1 MSAFEERAEVVIDLF
16 RDVFDCSG
24 QRFGSLSL
32 GLLGISDGREG
43 VQWNAAY
50 FRSEQTA
57 SLGVNLEGMKYD
69 DWPVARLIE
78 RELSQP
84 LLLTEYRAR
93 VARPEMV
100 TVRWHR
106 DAWQAAI
113 RVPIKESSLDPT
125 PIALHR
131 LGSEGWKRALRSA
144 RECLN
149 PKRGYRGRRRT
160 KVTLRRSGQV
170 VERQVTPHLHF
181 EMCLASPHSVK
192 RDERRATSR
201 RFIAGPLIRHGLWSR
216 DDASSAPLHSISTML
231 GRLNTLYASHG
242 ISPVDFRCPS
252 YMACSADSS
261 DFTTAKASFIGPAM
275 KKGSFLAW
283 SSSRW
288 ILEAQIRIRGGA
300 RRKQYVGKSSPEMW
314 RHSRRTGTG
323 TALTSWHLNCS
334 ASSRRIS
341 RSTTPGSISP
351 TSTVRNA
358 VRTSREGGRPTTRY
372 SRTAAVSS
380 SEKCESCVQTSS

>member
-1 MSAFEERAEVVIDLF
+1 MQCREVPHLE
-16 RDVFDCSG
+16 
-24 QRFGSLSL
+24 

-50 FRSEQTA
+50 FRSQQTA

-131 LGSEGWKRALRSA
+131 LDGEGWKRALRSA
-144 RECLN
+144 RECLD

-170 VERQVTPHLHF
+170 VERQVTPHLHLGMF
-181 EMCLASPHSVK
+181 LAKTTIDEMRAAKRNLEALLKVALRRQPHSRTVRHRPRKPLHLPRRPQPRESYGSPARIRHVRDHASPLP
-192 RDERRATSR
+192 A
-201 RFIAGPLIRHGLWSR
+201 ALG
-216 DDASSAPLHSISTML
+216 DD
-231 GRLNTLYASHG
+231 
-242 ISPVDFRCPS
+242 PS
-252 YMACSADSS
+252 
-261 DFTTAKASFIGPAM
+261 
-275 KKGSFLAW
+275 
-283 SSSRW
+283 
-288 ILEAQIRIRGGA
+288 EQ
-300 RRKQYVGKSSPEMW
+300 
-314 RHSRRTGTG
+314 
-323 TALTSWHLNCS
+323 
-334 ASSRRIS
+334 
-341 RSTTPGSISP
+341 
-351 TSTVRNA
+351 
-358 VRTSREGGRPTTRY
+358 
-372 SRTAAVSS
+372 
-380 SEKCESCVQTSS
+380 